1 MKSIGILLQFI
12 VTIQFGQGFVTI
24 EKTIHH
30 LPSTR
35 LHSSTNHQNKAK
47 PRTGFA
53 QTLLDLA
60 LNSPLW
66 KLILVPEARKNIVK
80 TAEANG
86 IRWRES
92 YNWIQSQDG
101 PWNEDKS
108 FGELTTYSSIQYP
121 KYYTR
126 EFHAYQDGN
135 LSWNAAMEQELASR
149 AVGARNFPA
158 YGSDGEDA
166 FRGSFE
172 SAILSL
178 GGSCPRG
185 GVICDLGCGTGTS
198 SRRLASMFPEASEVI
213 GMDLSPYFISV
224 GKRLLQLKPKGQKDG
239 GTWVTTIEA
248 DDRLDLRVGN
258 AESTGL
264 EDCSVD
270 VVNLSLVIH
279 ELPISTTL
287 RVCKEELRILKP
299 GGQLWISEMDFDSPA
314 YAAQRENA
322 LLFSLLRSTEPYLDE
337 YADGAENIRQYL
349 TEHFANVKITAA
361 TGRHYALVATKG
373 ERKGIVELED
383 FRFDQ
388 NGNYRIKDT
397 HLKVWESKN

>member
-1 MKSIGILLQFI
+1 MKSIGVLLQFI
-12 VTIQFGQGFVTI
+12 VTIQFGHGFITI
-24 EKTIHH
+24 GKTNH

-53 QTLLDLA
+53 QALLDLA

-101 PWNEDKS
+101 PWKEDKEC
-108 FGELTTYSSIQYP
+108 GEFTIDSSIQYP
-121 KYYTR
+121 EYYTK
-126 EFHAYQDGN
+126 EFHAYQEGN

-149 AVGARNFPA
+149 AVGARNFPV

-172 SAILSL
+172 SAISSL

-248 DDRLDLRVGN
+248 DHRLDLRVGN

-279 ELPISTTL
+279 ELPISSTL
-287 RVCKEELRILKP
+287 RVCKEALRILKP

-349 TEHFANVKITAA
+349 IEHFANVKITAA

-373 ERKGIVELED
+373 ERKGIGELQD

>member
-1 MKSIGILLQFI
+1 MVRL
-12 VTIQFGQGFVTI
+12 GQGFVI
-24 EKTIHH
+24 IGKTNQH
-30 LPSTR
+30 LPSTQ
-35 LHSSTNHQNKAK
+35 LESTSTNQPSSVIQNKAK

-86 IRWRES
+86 IRWGES
-92 YNWIQSQDG
+92 YNWIKTQHG
-101 PWNEDKS
+101 PWNDDKLLT
-108 FGELTTYSSIQYP
+108 ELFAVDRSYAQYP
-121 KYYTR
+121 EYYTK
-126 EFHAYQDGN
+126 EFHAYQEGN
-135 LSWNAAMEQELASR
+135 LSWNAAFEQELASR
-149 AVGARNFPA
+149 AVGARNFPD
-158 YGSDGEDA
+158 YGPDGEDA

-178 GGSCPRG
+178 GGTCPTG

-198 SRRLASMFPEASEVI
+198 TRRLAAMFQEAGTLI
-213 GMDLSPYFISV
+213 GIDLSPYFISV

-239 GTWVTTIEA
+239 GTWVTTIES
-248 DDRLDLRVGN
+248 DDRLELRVGD

-279 ELPISTTL
+279 ELPISSTIQ
-287 RVCKEELRILKP
+287 VCKETLRILKP

-322 LLFSLLRSTEPYLDE
+322 MLFSLLRSTEPYLDE
-337 YADGAENIRQYL
+337 YADGCEDIRQYL
-349 TEHFANVKITAA
+349 VEHYASVKITAA

-373 ERKGIVELED
+373 MRNGNVALVD
-383 FRFDQ
+383 YRFDE
-388 NGNYRIKDT
+388 NGNYRVKDT
-397 HLKVWESKN
+397 HLKVWESKS